1 MAGKK
6 FLSIVKARQ
15 IVPTSD
21 TPGLGPKERKRQ
33 KPLNILKGLKQ
44 ELLSVFSAQAFSGE
58 LRPESHYFVIPS
70 HMMSLSPESIS
81 DITKMRQQIIRKNL
95 RTVICFHDI
104 LQAVRAN
111 SILRNSGEMGGMRG
125 IGGMGGIGGMEGTG
139 GMAGTRGI
147 GGIKF
152 DFFYTAGIQNTGQSG
167 HTGHIESKGF
177 LG

>member
-1 MAGKK
+1 MAGQK

-21 TPGLGPKERKRQ
+21 TPGLGPKERKGQ

-44 ELLSVFSAQAFSGE
+44 ELLSIFSAQAFTGE

-81 DITKMRQQIIRKNL
+81 NITKTRQQVIRKNL

-104 LQAVRAN
+104 LQAVSAPTPN
-111 SILRNSGEMGGMRG
+111 HHLRKIRLK
-125 IGGMGGIGGMEGTG
+125 
-139 GMAGTRGI
+139 A
-147 GGIKF
+147 
-152 DFFYTAGIQNTGQSG
+152 
-167 HTGHIESKGF
+167 
-177 LG
+177 L